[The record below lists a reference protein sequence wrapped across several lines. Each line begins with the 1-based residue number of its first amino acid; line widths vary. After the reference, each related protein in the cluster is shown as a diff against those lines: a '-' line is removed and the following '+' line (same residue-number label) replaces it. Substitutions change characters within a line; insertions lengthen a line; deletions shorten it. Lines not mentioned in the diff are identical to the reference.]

1 MTMAIPPL
9 FEPVEVVTVTGVLRF
24 IISILRLFSPPGLTP
39 MPPPVPTVV
48 PITEAGLVVSKVFDT
63 G

>member
-9 FEPVEVVTVTGVLRF
+9 FEPVEVVTVTGVLRL

-39 MPPPVPTVV
+39 MPPPVPTLV
-48 PITEAGLVVSKVFDT
+48 PITEAGFVVSKVFDT